1 MNIFQRLASKR
12 LLGPA
17 EAGGAASG
25 VPGEPAAVEDE
36 ALVLRAQTGDMRAYD
51 DLVTRHRGKIY
62 AMIRNMVK
70 NETDAWDL
78 SQEVFV
84 KAWQALPR
92 FEAKARFTT
101 WLYRIAHNAVY
112 DHTRRRRPEG
122 GGGEINDEI
131 FSRDRIDPA
140 AVALPHESRSPDEAL
155 AGDELRHKIEAA
167 LSKLSA
173 EHRECVILKDV
184 QGLAYK
190 EIAEVMRC
198 SLGTVMS
205 RLFYARQK
213 LQTLLKDEYDA
224 R

>member
-1 MNIFQRLASKR
+1 MNLFQRLTSNFV
-12 LLGPA
+12 LGPA
-17 EAGGAASG
+17 DSGRAASG
-25 VPGEPAAVEDE
+25 MPEEPAEEAEDVTLVE
-36 ALVLRAQTGDMRAYD
+36 RAQAGDMKAYD
-51 DLVTRHRGKIY
+51 LLVTRHRGRIY

-78 SQEVFV
+78 SQEVFI

-112 DHTRRRRPEG
+112 DFTRRRRPEG
-122 GGGEINDEI
+122 GDEINDEL
-131 FSRDRIDPA
+131 FTRDRIDPA
-140 AVALPHESRSPDEAL
+140 AVATPAESRSPDEAM
-155 AGDELRHKIEAA
+155 AGDELRAKIEAA
-167 LSKLSA
+167 LSKLSP
-173 EHRECVILKDV
+173 EHRECVVLKDV

-190 EIAEVMRC
+190 EIADVMEC

-205 RLFYARQK
+205 RLYYARQK
-213 LQTLLKDEYDA
+213 LQTLLKDEYDS